1 MEFLDFGNV
10 QHLQNTV
17 TTQEIS
23 SVAGYTPSLIV
34 IVLVSL
40 LNMSTGVFW
49 APAEHG
55 QEVLVV
61 CLCVR
66 TYIKNCVF
74 YIYIFF

>member
-1 MEFLDFGNV
+1 MEFQDFGHV

-23 SVAGYTPSLIV
+23 SVSGFTVSLIV
-34 IVLVSL
+34 IVLISL
-40 LNMSTGVFW
+40 LKTSTGVFW
-49 APAEHG
+49 APAGHG

-61 CLCVR
+61 CLW

-74 YIYIFF
+74 CIYIVF